1 MLPSINGEFGVVA
14 DPELRFSEKGNSWI
28 KIRGVAK
35 DRVRDSNGTW
45 GDGDPLFIDIV
56 TNTGADNLFESIVKG
71 DTITVAGKLKQR
83 EYEKDGEKRVVYEI
97 RADYVGVSIRW
108 TTAKTPKAIDSTKST
123 SQVAAALGGEV
134 IESPQQSEMAPF

>member
-1 MLPSINGEFGVVA
+1 MLPAVNGEFGVVA

-35 DRVRDSNGTW
+35 DRVRDANGTW

-56 TNTGADNLFESIVKG
+56 TNTGAENLFESVVKG
-71 DTITVAGKLKQR
+71 DTITVSGKLKQR

-97 RADYVGVSIRW
+97 RAEYVGVSVRW
-108 TTAKTPKAIDSTKST
+108 TTARTPKSLEATPT
-123 SQVAAALGGEV
+123 GNTQAAAAALGGE
-134 IESPQQSEMAPF
+134 IINQSDAAPF

>member
-28 KIRGVAK
+28 KIRGVSK
-35 DRVRDSNGTW
+35 DRVRDANGTW

-123 SQVAAALGGEV
+123 AQVAAALGGEV
-134 IESPQQSEMAPF
+134 IDHQQSELAPF

>member
-1 MLPSINGEFGVVA
+1 MLPAITGEFGVVA

-35 DRVRDSNGTW
+35 DRVRDASGQW

-56 TNTGADNLFESIVKG
+56 TNTGAENLFESVVKG
-71 DTITVAGKLKQR
+71 DTITVSGKLKQR

-97 RADYVGVSIRW
+97 RADYVGVSVRW
-108 TTAKTPKAIDSTKST
+108 TPAKTPKAMESTGSA
-123 SQVAAALGGEV
+123 QIAAAALGAEV
-134 IESPQQSEMAPF
+134 IDQTVAPF